1 MSSSN
6 SKDSTLPSRNTYKN
20 RGEQPQNNSE
30 IVRASPPPD
39 DDDNNGQA
47 DMHAEQPGNLDGF
60 GRCMRN
66 GRRKAFYE
74 KRLNARNVT
83 REGLGPRPW
92 PLYLP
97 PLVDIFRLKILLRPS
112 FRFFP

>member
-1 MSSSN
+1 
-6 SKDSTLPSRNTYKN
+6 
-20 RGEQPQNNSE
+20 
-30 IVRASPPPD
+30 
-39 DDDNNGQA
+39 
-47 DMHAEQPGNLDGF
+47 MHPANPGNRHGIGF
-60 GRCMRN
+60 GMRI
-66 GRRKAFYE
+66 GRRNVFQQ

-83 REGLGPRPW
+83 REGLGPRPR